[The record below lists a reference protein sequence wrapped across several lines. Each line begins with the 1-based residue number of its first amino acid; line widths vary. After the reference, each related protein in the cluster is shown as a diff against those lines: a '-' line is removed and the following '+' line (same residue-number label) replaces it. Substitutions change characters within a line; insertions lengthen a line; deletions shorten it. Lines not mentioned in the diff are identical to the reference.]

1 MRCLEILSE
10 AELSL
15 TFMDERE
22 AEIIA
27 KSLEPDNQPL
37 PRGLKLKMTR
47 AGKVIL
53 FEIRCERGVRSLLTT
68 LDDILCMANLTLKA
82 IRSLE
87 RSKHASSKPS

>member
-1 MRCLEILSE
+1 MEILSE

>member
-1 MRCLEILSE
+1 MEILSE

-47 AGKVIL
+47 AGKMIL
-53 FEIRCERGVRSLLTT
+53 FEIKCERGVRSLLTT
-68 LDDILCMANLTLKA
+68 LDDILCMANLALKT
-82 IRSLE
+82 IRSLK
-87 RSKHASSKPS
+87 RSKQASSKPS

>member
-1 MRCLEILSE
+1 MEILSE

-68 LDDILCMANLTLKA
+68 LDDILCMANLALKA